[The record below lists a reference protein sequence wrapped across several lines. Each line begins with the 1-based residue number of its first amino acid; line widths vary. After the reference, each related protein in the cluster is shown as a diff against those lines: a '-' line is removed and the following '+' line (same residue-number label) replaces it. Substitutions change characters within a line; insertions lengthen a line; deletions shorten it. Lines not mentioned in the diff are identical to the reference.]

1 MRPDALIVS
10 ERKNIMDIPLN
21 AKVKCQDKV
30 CGKVICAIIHPI
42 RKLVTHIVVQEKGL
56 VGIERLIPV
65 EEILDSQ
72 NGQITLRC
80 FLDEFSKFESF
91 TENHYIDGDTELLNY
106 EADHYH
112 YFLFNTPGFGD
123 GFKYDWC
130 LEEIECIPHDEL
142 GIHRGAEVYARDR
155 KVGQVDEFLISPNDD
170 RISHLV
176 LREGHLWGQKLIT
189 IPVSEID
196 RIETDLV
203 YLKLGKREIEKLPVI
218 PVKRHFSFIAP

>member
-1 MRPDALIVS
+1 
-10 ERKNIMDIPLN
+10 MDIPLN

-30 CGKVICAIIHPI
+30 CGKVMCAIIHPI
-42 RKLVTHIVVQEKGL
+42 SKLVTHIVVQEKGP

-65 EEILDSQ
+65 EKILDSQ
-72 NGQITLRC
+72 NDQLTLRC
-80 FLDEFSKFESF
+80 SLDEFSKFESF
-91 TENHYIDGDTELLNY
+91 TENHYIDGHKELLNY

-112 YFLFNTPGFGD
+112 YFPFSTPDFGVE
-123 GFKYDWC
+123 FKYDWC
-130 LEEIECIPHDEL
+130 LEEIECIPQDEL
-142 GIHRGAEVYARDR
+142 GIHRGAEVYARDS

-176 LREGHLWGQKLIT
+176 LREGHLWRQKLVI

-203 YLKLGKREIEKLPVI
+203 YLKLRKQEIEKLPVI
-218 PVKRHFSFIAP
+218 PVKRHFSFISP